1 MEKVPFVPMRTYK
14 KRLLHMGIKGE
25 NTEHSPNFSTE
36 YSYTFALDWTHWCQR
51 LSTNNFSFGILKH
64 QHSDITTYFCFHA

>member
-25 NTEHSPNFSTE
+25 NTEHSPDFSTE
-36 YSYTFALDWTHWCQR
+36 YSYTFALD
-51 LSTNNFSFGILKH
+51 
-64 QHSDITTYFCFHA
+64 